1 MSSPQPNIPLEL
13 RPDHPEPAH
22 PSRKTLI
29 WETVVSAGLIG
40 VGLAMAVG
48 AVDISAEAG
57 YGGVGANFLP
67 WVVAITLMAC
77 GAVLV
82 SQPRTG
88 GYRHFE

>member
-40 VGLAMAVG
+40 VGLA
-48 AVDISAEAG
+48 
-57 YGGVGANFLP
+57 
-67 WVVAITLMAC
+67 
-77 GAVLV
+77 
-82 SQPRTG
+82 
-88 GYRHFE
+88 